1 MKRYDGYYTLTLSSD
16 MDEGTCVL
24 FCLAFKSNLLCI
36 LSNPYAERK
45 ERWSWDYF
53 DDTHLQKL
61 MSNWKTHT
69 HTQAWWLC
77 LLLTLF
83 FLASLIKVC

>member
-69 HTQAWWLC
+69 HTL
-77 LLLTLF
+77 
-83 FLASLIKVC
+83 